1 MAARKPDIQY
11 IHYQI
16 DGSAARQLEP
26 KRLPERIILPSPKRK
41 QQQKPQV
48 ELRVDPLVA
57 VGVLVAAV
65 MLVLI
70 LVGSAQLTAVRQQAA
85 QMESYVA
92 TLTEDHIR
100 MQEQYNAGCDLEDVE
115 VKALALGMIPV
126 EQAQHIA
133 ITLPVHEPEVE
144 PTFWEQLVQDW
155 KNLFA

>member
-26 KRLPERIILPSPKRK
+26 KFLPERIILPSPKHK
-41 QQQKPQV
+41 QKQVPKV
-48 ELRVDPLVA
+48 ELRVDPLVV

-70 LVGSAQLTAVRQQAA
+70 LVGSAQLTALEQQVA
-85 QMESYVA
+85 QMETYVQSLSA
-92 TLTEDHIR
+92 DNVR
-100 MQEQYNAGCDLEDVE
+100 MHAEYEAGCDLEDVE

-133 ITLPVHEPEVE
+133 ITLPVHEPEPE
-144 PTFWEQLVQDW
+144 PTLWEQITQYW
-155 KNLFA
+155 ENLFA